1 MYCNYISSMN
11 LNTNLI
17 SNHIFLT
24 LSWSCWSAQEFCS
37 VGDDSCLIL
46 WDARVGSS
54 PVVKVCAYTPV
65 LYLNLFLFII
75 GFIEVQILRQFFFF
89 VCVCEYRTF
98 FLLDFTLLPKLLD
111 WEYVMNFR
119 FYQLRKHAS
128 LFKYIYI
135 YNLCIHCIFVCLLIV
150 FSLSWLW

>member
-54 PVVKVCAYTPV
+54 PVVKVYAYSPI

-75 GFIEVQILRQFFFF
+75 SFIELQILRQFFLFLSE
-89 VCVCEYRTF
+89 CVNRTC
-98 FLLDFTLLPKLLD
+98 FLFS
-111 WEYVMNFR
+111 FR
-119 FYQLRKHAS
+119 FYFTPKVVGLGVWNRIQVLSAWKT
-128 LFKYIYI
+128 
-135 YNLCIHCIFVCLLIV
+135 CISI
-150 FSLSWLW
+150 